1 MVKWVLAVPHYIV
14 LFFLWTAFAVVSVM
28 AFFAILF
35 TERYPRPL
43 FDFNVSVLRWSWRV
57 PCYAYGA
64 LGTDQYPPSGLGPD
78 CSYPAQLDVAC
89 PERLYRGLVLMKWWL
104 LAIPHCLVIGF
115 FAGSVRG
122 GVIGMLALVTVV
134 TLAFRALPACR

>member
-1 MVKWVLAVPHYIV
+1 MLPSPSHPVIASARLA
-14 LFFLWTAFAVVSVM
+14 
-28 AFFAILF
+28 
-35 TERYPRPL
+35 
-43 FDFNVSVLRWSWRV
+43 
-57 PCYAYGA
+57 
-64 LGTDQYPPSGLGPD
+64 
-78 CSYPAQLDVAC
+78 AQLDVAC
-89 PERLYRGLVLMKWWL
+89 PERLSRGLVLMKWWL